1 MFTKE
6 VKELFKNMNE
16 LEFKIRLNKLYKLV
30 GITRLF
36 LDGVEVITDC
46 VNESTEYKFAT
57 QQYDIFIEDF
67 KDKVIRI
74 FNILVYHNK
83 ETDLYELIVTSD
95 ISLMNEKYIVTSD
108 EIQNIMNK
116 INIDINNVIMNYLIE
131 RMRCVENE

>member
-1 MFTKE
+1 MFIKE

-46 VNESTEYKFAT
+46 VNETTEYNFAT

-83 ETDLYELIVTSD
+83 ETDLYELIVISD

-116 INIDINNVIMNYLIE
+116 IYIDINNFIMNYLIE
-131 RMRCVENE
+131 RGCLVNE

>member
-1 MFTKE
+1 MFIKE

-46 VNESTEYKFAT
+46 VNETTEYNFAT

-83 ETDLYELIVTSD
+83 EIDLYELIVISD

-116 INIDINNVIMNYLIE
+116 IYIDINNVIMNYLIE
-131 RMRCVENE
+131 RGCLVNE

>member
-1 MFTKE
+1 MFIKE
-6 VKELFKNMNE
+6 VKELFKNMND

-46 VNESTEYKFAT
+46 VNETTEYNFAT

-83 ETDLYELIVTSD
+83 ETDLYELIVISD

-108 EIQNIMNK
+108 EVQNIMNK
-116 INIDINNVIMNYLIE
+116 IYIDINNVIMNYLIE
-131 RMRCVENE
+131 RGCLVNE

>member
-1 MFTKE
+1 MFIKE

-46 VNESTEYKFAT
+46 VNETTEYNFAT

-83 ETDLYELIVTSD
+83 ETDLYELIVISD

-116 INIDINNVIMNYLIE
+116 IYIDINNVIMNYLIE
-131 RMRCVENE
+131 RGCLVNE

>member
-1 MFTKE
+1 MFIKE

-46 VNESTEYKFAT
+46 VNETTEYNFAT

-83 ETDLYELIVTSD
+83 ETDLYELIVISD
-95 ISLMNEKYIVTSD
+95 ISLMNEKYIVASD
-108 EIQNIMNK
+108 EVQNIMNK
-116 INIDINNVIMNYLIE
+116 IYIDINNVIMNYLIE
-131 RMRCVENE
+131 RGCLVNE

>member
-1 MFTKE
+1 MFIKE

-16 LEFKIRLNKLYKLV
+16 LEYKIRLNKLYKLV

-36 LDGVEVITDC
+36 LDGAEVITDC
-46 VNESTEYKFAT
+46 VNETTEYNLAT

-83 ETDLYELIVTSD
+83 ETDTYEVIVISD
-95 ISLMNEKYIVTSD
+95 ISLMNEKYIIKSD
-108 EIQNIMNK
+108 GIQNIMNK
-116 INIDINNVIMNYLIE
+116 IYIDINNVIMNYLIE
-131 RMRCVENE
+131 RGCLVNE

>member
-1 MFTKE
+1 MFIKE
-6 VKELFKNMNE
+6 LKELFKNMNE

-46 VNESTEYKFAT
+46 VNETTEYNFAT

-83 ETDLYELIVTSD
+83 ETDLYEIIVISD

-116 INIDINNVIMNYLIE
+116 IYIDINNVIMNYLIE
-131 RMRCVENE
+131 RGCLVNE

>member
-1 MFTKE
+1 MFIKE

-36 LDGVEVITDC
+36 LDGVEVIKDC
-46 VNESTEYKFAT
+46 VNETTEYNFAT

-83 ETDLYELIVTSD
+83 ETDLYELIVISD

-116 INIDINNVIMNYLIE
+116 IYIDINNVIMNYLIE
-131 RMRCVENE
+131 RGCLVNE

>member
-1 MFTKE
+1 MFIKE

-16 LEFKIRLNKLYKLV
+16 LEYKIRLNKLYKLV

-46 VNESTEYKFAT
+46 VNETTEYNFAT

-74 FNILVYHNK
+74 FNILVYHTK
-83 ETDLYELIVTSD
+83 ETDTYEVIVISD
-95 ISLMNEKYIVTSD
+95 ISLMNEKYIIISD

-116 INIDINNVIMNYLIE
+116 IYIDINNVIMNYLRE
-131 RMRCVENE
+131 RGCLVNE

>member
-1 MFTKE
+1 MFIKE

-36 LDGVEVITDC
+36 LDGVEVITYC
-46 VNESTEYKFAT
+46 VNETTEYNFAT

-83 ETDLYELIVTSD
+83 ETDLYELIVISD

-116 INIDINNVIMNYLIE
+116 IYIDINNVIMNYLIE
-131 RMRCVENE
+131 RGCLVNE

>member
-1 MFTKE
+1 MFIKE
-6 VKELFKNMNE
+6 VKELFKNINE

-46 VNESTEYKFAT
+46 VNETTEYNFAT

-83 ETDLYELIVTSD
+83 ETDLYELIVISD

-116 INIDINNVIMNYLIE
+116 IYIDINNVIMNYLIE
-131 RMRCVENE
+131 RGCLVNE

>member
-1 MFTKE
+1 MFIKE

-46 VNESTEYKFAT
+46 VNETTEYNFAT

-83 ETDLYELIVTSD
+83 ETDLYELIVISD
-95 ISLMNEKYIVTSD
+95 ISLINKKYIVTSD
-108 EIQNIMNK
+108 EVQNIMNK
-116 INIDINNVIMNYLIE
+116 IYIDINNFIMNYLIE
-131 RMRCVENE
+131 RGCLVNE

>member
-1 MFTKE
+1 MFIKE

-16 LEFKIRLNKLYKLV
+16 LEFKIRLNKLYNLV

-46 VNESTEYKFAT
+46 VNETTEYNFAT

-83 ETDLYELIVTSD
+83 ETDLYELIVISD

-116 INIDINNVIMNYLIE
+116 IYIDINNVIMNYLIE
-131 RMRCVENE
+131 RGCLVNE

>member
-1 MFTKE
+1 MFIKE

-16 LEFKIRLNKLYKLV
+16 LEYKIRLNKLYKLV

-36 LDGVEVITDC
+36 LDGAEVITDC
-46 VNESTEYKFAT
+46 VNETTEYNFST

-83 ETDLYELIVTSD
+83 ETDTYEVIVISD
-95 ISLMNEKYIVTSD
+95 ISLMNEKYIIKSD
-108 EIQNIMNK
+108 GIQNIMNK
-116 INIDINNVIMNYLIE
+116 IYIDINNVIMNYLIE
-131 RMRCVENE
+131 RGCLVNE

>member
-1 MFTKE
+1 MYIKE

-46 VNESTEYKFAT
+46 VNETTEYNFAT
-57 QQYDIFIEDF
+57 QHYDIFIEDF

-83 ETDLYELIVTSD
+83 ETDLYELIVISD

-108 EIQNIMNK
+108 EVQNIMNK
-116 INIDINNVIMNYLIE
+116 IYIDINNVIMNYLIE
-131 RMRCVENE
+131 RGV

>member
-1 MFTKE
+1 MFIKE

-46 VNESTEYKFAT
+46 VNETTEYNFAT

-67 KDKVIRI
+67 KDKVIRL

-83 ETDLYELIVTSD
+83 ETDLYELIVISD

-108 EIQNIMNK
+108 EVQNIMNK
-116 INIDINNVIMNYLIE
+116 IYIDINNVIMNYLIE
-131 RMRCVENE
+131 RGCLVNE

>member
-1 MFTKE
+1 MFIKE

-46 VNESTEYKFAT
+46 VNETTEYNFAT

-83 ETDLYELIVTSD
+83 ETDLYELIVISD

-108 EIQNIMNK
+108 EVQNIMNK
-116 INIDINNVIMNYLIE
+116 IYIDINNVIMNYLIE
-131 RMRCVENE
+131 RGCLVNE

>member
-1 MFTKE
+1 MFIKE

-46 VNESTEYKFAT
+46 VNETTEYNFAT

-83 ETDLYELIVTSD
+83 ETDLYELIVISD
-95 ISLMNEKYIVTSD
+95 ISLMNEKYIVTSY

-116 INIDINNVIMNYLIE
+116 IYIDINNVIMNYLIE
-131 RMRCVENE
+131 RGCLVNE

>member
-1 MFTKE
+1 MFIKE

-46 VNESTEYKFAT
+46 VNETTEYNFAT
-57 QQYDIFIEDF
+57 QQYDIFIEYF

-83 ETDLYELIVTSD
+83 ETDLYELIVISD

-116 INIDINNVIMNYLIE
+116 IYIDINNVIMNYLIE
-131 RMRCVENE
+131 RGCLVNE

>member
-1 MFTKE
+1 MFIKE

-46 VNESTEYKFAT
+46 VNETTEYNFAT

-83 ETDLYELIVTSD
+83 ETDLYELIVISD
-95 ISLMNEKYIVTSD
+95 ISLINEKYIVTSD

-116 INIDINNVIMNYLIE
+116 IYIDINKFIMNYLIE
-131 RMRCVENE
+131 RGCLVNE

>member
-1 MFTKE
+1 MFIKE

-16 LEFKIRLNKLYKLV
+16 LEFKIRLNKLYNLV

-46 VNESTEYKFAT
+46 VNETTEYNFAT

-74 FNILVYHNK
+74 FNILVYYNK
-83 ETDLYELIVTSD
+83 ETDLYELIVISD

-116 INIDINNVIMNYLIE
+116 IYIDINNVIMNYLIE
-131 RMRCVENE
+131 RGCLVNE

>member
-1 MFTKE
+1 MFIKE

-16 LEFKIRLNKLYKLV
+16 LKFKIRLNKLYKLV

-46 VNESTEYKFAT
+46 VNETTEYNFAT

-83 ETDLYELIVTSD
+83 ETDLYELIVISD

-116 INIDINNVIMNYLIE
+116 IYIDINNVIMNYLIE
-131 RMRCVENE
+131 RGCLVNE

>member
-1 MFTKE
+1 MFIKE

-46 VNESTEYKFAT
+46 VNETTEYNFAT

-83 ETDLYELIVTSD
+83 ETDLYELIVISD
-95 ISLMNEKYIVTSD
+95 ISLMNEKYIVTSN
-108 EIQNIMNK
+108 EVQNIMNK
-116 INIDINNVIMNYLIE
+116 IYIDINNVIMNYLIE
-131 RMRCVENE
+131 RGCLVNE

>member
-1 MFTKE
+1 MFIKE

-46 VNESTEYKFAT
+46 VNETTEYNFAT

-83 ETDLYELIVTSD
+83 ETDLYKLIVISD

-116 INIDINNVIMNYLIE
+116 IYIDINNVIMNYLIE
-131 RMRCVENE
+131 RGCLVNE

>member
-1 MFTKE
+1 MYIKE

-46 VNESTEYKFAT
+46 VNETTEYNFAT

-67 KDKVIRI
+67 KYKVIRI

-83 ETDLYELIVTSD
+83 ETDLYELIVISD
-95 ISLMNEKYIVTSD
+95 ISLMNEKYIVASD
-108 EIQNIMNK
+108 EVQNIMNK
-116 INIDINNVIMNYLIE
+116 IYIDINNVIMNYLIE
-131 RMRCVENE
+131 KRCLVNE